1 MVVTGVMEPGTAAN
15 VDGGGH
21 TISSTMLL
29 AELDRFL
36 SLALTTTDKRS
47 HSGRRDGISEGEE
60 QTMAE
65 TALFL
70 LRNLPPAR
78 PAALAFLA
86 HTLSKQVRTRLF
98 TYAMSLTRVCLYSL
112 CIVYILYVCIYSH
125 IYLQHHLTPI
135 LHFHDSIILDNIE
148 YTCILILLCDFHYDL
163 VIVLYAI

>member
-1 MVVTGVMEPGTAAN
+1 MVVTGVMEPGTTN
-15 VDGGGH
+15 VEGGGH

-29 AELDRFL
+29 VELDRFL

-86 HTLSKQVRTRLF
+86 HTLSKQVRTLIYKHTHILIY
-98 TYAMSLTRVCLYSL
+98 TYGASSNTCMLL
-112 CIVYILYVCIYSH
+112 CVCIYR
-125 IYLQHHLTPI
+125 
-135 LHFHDSIILDNIE
+135 
-148 YTCILILLCDFHYDL
+148 
-163 VIVLYAI
+163 